1 LPATKEKFIKGSFID
16 RKITEYSRYKENSSY
31 LAKGI
36 NVPYGEPLML
46 ELQAFIDSIKN
57 GTQPP
62 ISGEEG
68 LRALEAG
75 VQCLVKGGLP

>member
-1 LPATKEKFIKGSFID
+1 M
-16 RKITEYSRYKENSSY
+16 
-31 LAKGI
+31 AKGI